1 MDATTVIGRWIP
13 WVASEQPELDW
24 DAVYAE
30 QLPRVLDY
38 FRYRVGNRADAED
51 LASLTFEKAWRARA
65 GYRRDRASV
74 GTWLMAIA
82 RNVAIDHYRS
92 RRLRVTAPL
101 EEADGIAGGE
111 TPEERAVRRSEAERL
126 ARMLEDLTDRE
137 RELVSLKYGAGF
149 SNREIARLTRLTE
162 TNVGSILHRAVKA
175 LRARWDEGDP
185 R

>member
-1 MDATTVIGRWIP
+1 MDATTVLGRWIP
-13 WVASEQPELDW
+13 WVAPASPGIDW

-30 QLPRVLDY
+30 QLPRVLDF
-38 FRYRVGNRADAED
+38 FRYRVANRADAED
-51 LASLTFEKAWRARA
+51 LTSLTFEKAWRARA
-65 GYRRDRASV
+65 RYRSELAGV

-111 TPEERAVRRSEAERL
+111 TPEEHAVRRSEAERL
-126 ARMLEDLTDRE
+126 ARMLEELTDRE
-137 RELVSLKYGAGF
+137 RELVSLKYGAGL
-149 SNREIARLTRLTE
+149 SNREIARLTGLTE
-162 TNVGSILHRAVKA
+162 TNVGSILHRSVKA